1 MQAAVRAYFAP
12 QASAHAHAHTHAR
25 ARARARAPNLTSPT
39 RLDAHSTRT
48 PHRVQRN
55 DEDEVHA
62 LDFGGMKLEHRQSVA
77 IAVRNAV
84 KLGGAESERRG
95 GMIDFT
101 IEIYLRCPT
110 GG

>member
-1 MQAAVRAYFAP
+1 
-12 QASAHAHAHTHAR
+12 
-25 ARARARAPNLTSPT
+25 
-39 RLDAHSTRT
+39 
-48 PHRVQRN
+48 
-55 DEDEVHA
+55 
-62 LDFGGMKLEHRQSVA
+62 MKLEHRQSVA